1 MFPFMDCYCY
11 IIYVYLGAW
20 EGASFLYIISAIVDS
35 YFFCLGAPGL
45 HTIYFFSVYNII
57 I

>member
-1 MFPFMDCYCY
+1 MFPFMDCY
-11 IIYVYLGAW
+11 ITYVYLGAW
-20 EGASFLYIISAIVDS
+20 EGANFLYIISAIVDS

-45 HTIYFFSVYNII
+45 HTIFFFSVYNII